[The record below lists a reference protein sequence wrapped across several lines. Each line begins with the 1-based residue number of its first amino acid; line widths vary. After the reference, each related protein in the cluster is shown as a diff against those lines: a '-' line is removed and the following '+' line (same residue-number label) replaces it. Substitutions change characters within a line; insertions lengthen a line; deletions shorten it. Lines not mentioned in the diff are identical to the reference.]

1 MACFY
6 NGFELDA
13 KFVSFALSKYLDI
26 IALKTKKKFS
36 VVKTSVFRL
45 FSKQLIWLPKQDK
58 NGNCIKNVC

>member
-26 IALKTKKKFS
+26 IALKTKKKILSCENLCFQTFF
-36 VVKTSVFRL
+36 KTVDL
-45 FSKQLIWLPKQDK
+45 VTQA
-58 NGNCIKNVC
+58 G